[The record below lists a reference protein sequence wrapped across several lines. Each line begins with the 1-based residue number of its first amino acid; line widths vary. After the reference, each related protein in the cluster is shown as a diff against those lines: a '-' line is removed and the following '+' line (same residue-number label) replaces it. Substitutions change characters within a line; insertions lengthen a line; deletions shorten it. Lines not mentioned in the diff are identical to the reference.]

1 MSAQRPRPIQQPRRL
16 RGFTLVELCLAA
28 TVAAVLAAVALPSY
42 RGQLL
47 QAGRLDAVA
56 ALTRLQ
62 TAQEQHRAAHGL
74 YALQLGA
81 LRGVG
86 SVSPEGRYLVSLAA
100 VGPEG
105 YRATATA
112 RPGGPQAADHDC
124 AALTL
129 DVTQGFATP
138 GPSARCW
145 RR

>member
-1 MSAQRPRPIQQPRRL
+1 MKTKLPRTRRP
-16 RGFTLVELCLAA
+16 RGFTLVELCIA
-28 TVAAVLAAVALPSY
+28 TSVAAVLAAVALPSY

-47 QAGRLDAVA
+47 QAGRVDAVA

-62 TAQEQHRAAHGL
+62 AAQEQHRAAHGL
-74 YALQLGA
+74 YAAQLGA

-86 SVSPEGRYLVSLAA
+86 PVSPEGRYAVAMALA
-100 VGPEG
+100 GPEG

-112 RPGGPQAADHDC
+112 RAEGPQAGDREC

-129 DVTQGFATP
+129 DVVHGFATL

>member
-1 MSAQRPRPIQQPRRL
+1 MNAPLPRPRQP
-16 RGFTLVELCLAA
+16 RGFTLVELCIA
-28 TVAAVLAAVALPSY
+28 TSVAAVLVAVALPTY
-42 RGQLL
+42 RGHLL
-47 QAGRLDAVA
+47 KAGRVDAVA

-62 TAQEQHRAAHGL
+62 AAQEQHRSAHGL
-74 YALQLGA
+74 YASQLGA

-86 SVSPEGRYLVSLAA
+86 AVSPEGMYGVTMAL

-112 RPGGPQAADHDC
+112 RADGPQASDRECGAI
-124 AALTL
+124 TL
-129 DVTQGFATP
+129 DVVHGFATP

>member
-1 MSAQRPRPIQQPRRL
+1 MNARPSRPGRPS
-16 RGFTLVELCLAA
+16 GFTLVELCMATA
-28 TVAAVLAAVALPSY
+28 TVALLAAVALPSY

-47 QAGRLDAVA
+47 QAGRVDAVA

-62 TAQEQHRAAHGL
+62 AAQEQHRAAHGL
-74 YALQLGA
+74 YAAQLGA

-86 SVSPEGRYLVSLAA
+86 AVSPQGRYTVSLALQGA
-100 VGPEG
+100 EG

-112 RPGGPQAADHDC
+112 RAGGPQASDREC
-124 AALTL
+124 VELTL
-129 DVTQGFATP
+129 DVVQGFATA